1 MVRSEEPG
9 LRELTVRAVSA
20 GIGFGLLFGA
30 ANAYLGLRVGLT
42 VSTSIPIAVLTVALF
57 RAFPG
62 RPGTLLEANLS
73 QTIGSASSSL
83 ASGTIFTI
91 PALFLW
97 GMVPPL
103 WQVGTLAL
111 LGGILGT
118 AAMIPLR
125 RLLIVKSAAE
135 LPYPEGTACAQVL
148 KAAVVPESAKP
159 SASVTTGVQY
169 VFWGLAI
176 GAAVKLAIGG
186 AVLIGSELALHLP
199 VIPKAELTLEI
210 APALLAVGYILG
222 YRQSA
227 IMVSGSLISAVVL
240 IPLIAVIG
248 AGLATPM
255 FPETE
260 KTIAAMTAG
269 QIWSRY
275 IRYIGAGAVA
285 AAGILTVFRSM
296 PTMYASIAA
305 VLRDLGA
312 TGVTGSEAPRTDRD
326 LPAWIVLGAPVFVVV
341 VLFAVPGLL
350 AGNMTAGPRF
360 LAALG
365 VAIFGLA
372 FVVVAS
378 RIVGLIGVSSNPTSA
393 MTIVT
398 LLGVAGVFAA
408 LDWTDSGARAAVL
421 TVGTVVCVAASI
433 AGDTSQDLKTG
444 YLLGATPA
452 WQQLGQLLGVATACW
467 VVAATVFVLGHAY
480 GFGTADMPAP
490 QATLMK
496 TVIDGVLSASLPWGL
511 VGTGAALALCA
522 MLAGI
527 PGLSFAVGIYLP
539 LGTLMPIFVGG
550 CVRRLV
556 DSRRSGPESESE
568 PGVLGA
574 SGLIAGEGL
583 AGVLIAFLVAA
594 SRQWPEHA
602 WSGVLTAMSFGKKG
616 FAHLGGPAGAAI
628 GAAIVLAVCWWLY
641 RAGRSADTRATSP
654 SSPPA
659 A

>member
-1 MVRSEEPG
+1 MTPADEASP
-9 LRELTVRAVSA
+9 LELTWRAVLA
-20 GIGFGLLFGA
+20 GCGFGLIFGA

-103 WQVGTLAL
+103 WQVATLGL

-148 KAAVVPESAKP
+148 KAAMVPATAKSP
-159 SASVTTGVQY
+159 ALAASVRY

-176 GAAVKLAIGG
+176 GALVKLAIGG
-186 AVLIGSELALHLP
+186 AVLIGSELAVSVP
-199 VIPKAELTLEI
+199 VIPKGILVLEI
-210 APALLAVGYILG
+210 APALLGVGYILG

-240 IPLIAVIG
+240 IPLIAAVG
-248 AGLATPM
+248 AGLTTPM

-260 KTIAAMTAG
+260 KTIAVMTAG
-269 QIWSRY
+269 EIWSRY

-285 AAGILTVFRSM
+285 AAGILTVVRSI
-296 PTMYASIAA
+296 PTMYASMAA
-305 VLRDLGA
+305 VLRDVGA
-312 TGVTGSEAPRTDRD
+312 TGVSGTEAPRTDRD
-326 LPAWIVLGAPVFVVV
+326 LPAWIVLGAPVFVVI

-350 AGNMTAGPRF
+350 AGNMAAGPRF
-360 LAALG
+360 LASLG

-398 LLGVAGVFAA
+398 LLGVSAVFAA
-408 LDWTDSGARAAVL
+408 LGWNDSAARAAVL

-444 YLLGATPA
+444 YLVQATPA
-452 WQQLGQLLGVATACW
+452 WQQLGQLAGVITSCW
-467 VVAATVFVLGHAY
+467 VVAATVLVLGHTY
-480 GFGTADMPAP
+480 GYGSADMPAP

-496 TVIDGVLSASLPWGL
+496 TVIDGVLAGSLPWGL
-511 VGTGAALALCA
+511 VGTGAALTLCA
-522 MLAGI
+522 MLTGI
-527 PGLSFAVGIYLP
+527 PGLSFAVGLYLP
-539 LGTLMPIFVGG
+539 LGTLLPIFVGG
-550 CVRRLV
+550 CVRRWIE
-556 DSRRSGPESESE
+556 SWRPGPEPESE

-583 AGVLIAFLVAA
+583 AGVLIAGLVAMA
-594 SRQWPEHA
+594 KQWPDDP
-602 WSGVLTAMSFGKKG
+602 WSQALTAVNFGKKN
-616 FAHLGGPAGAAI
+616 FAHIGGLPGAVMGALVVAAI
-628 GAAIVLAVCWWLY
+628 GYWLY
-641 RAGRSADTRATSP
+641 RAGRSADATS
-654 SSPPA
+654 SSVPA